1 MTDLSLWR
9 KQEMDKFKKD
19 LDLLFR
25 QFRRGFG
32 VPGSMLETDDLFSVD
47 LSEGEKALTVRA
59 EFPGGMA
66 AENIEVSVT
75 DEVLTLTGKFSEERM
90 TEGESRQHV
99 ERRTRTLSRTLSM
112 PCRIDADGVK
122 ASFRDG
128 TLTIELPKCKP
139 QEPRAIKVNSK

>member
-1 MTDLSLWR
+1 MTDLALWR
-9 KQEMDKFKKD
+9 KQEMDKLKKD

-25 QFRRGFG
+25 EFRRGFG
-32 VPGSMLETDDLFSVD
+32 VPGSMLEFNDPFSVD
-47 LSEGEKALTVRA
+47 LSEREKALIVRA
-59 EFPGGMA
+59 EFPGMT

-75 DEVLTLTGKFSEERM
+75 DEILTLTGKFSEERV
-90 TEGESRQHV
+90 TDGESRQLV
-99 ERRTRTLSRTLSM
+99 EKRTRTLSRTVSM

-128 TLTIELPKCKP
+128 TLTIELPRCKP